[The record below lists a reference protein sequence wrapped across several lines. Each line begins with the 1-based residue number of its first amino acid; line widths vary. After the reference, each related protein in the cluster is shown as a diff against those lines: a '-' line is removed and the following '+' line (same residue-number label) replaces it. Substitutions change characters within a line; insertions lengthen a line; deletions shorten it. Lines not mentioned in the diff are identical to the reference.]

1 MSNKRSAPI
10 KRILI
15 YGDSNVWG
23 ENFIGA
29 RVRYSDRWTNRL
41 RKDLRGKARVIAD
54 GLPGRVAGEFR
65 TDKPHKNG
73 KATFAKS
80 LSDAGPL
87 DLIIVALGTNDLQ
100 QRFERTASDIIDD
113 LLSYKTTSLVP
124 IVYILPPNFQVD
136 ASPEFTETSEKLRQ
150 ELLRHQNELGGS
162 IELPKLPLSDGIHF
176 SPQGQRQVP
185 NIVRKMLRLYMEL

>member
-1 MSNKRSAPI
+1 MSNKLSAPI

-29 RVRYSDRWTNRL
+29 RVRYSDRWANRL

-87 DLIIVALGTNDLQ
+87 DLIISRRKA
-100 QRFERTASDIIDD
+100 TAKF
-113 LLSYKTTSLVP
+113 LKL
-124 IVYILPPNFQVD
+124 
-136 ASPEFTETSEKLRQ
+136 SEKC
-150 ELLRHQNELGGS
+150 
-162 IELPKLPLSDGIHF
+162 
-176 SPQGQRQVP
+176 
-185 NIVRKMLRLYMEL
+185 

>member
-1 MSNKRSAPI
+1 M
-10 KRILI
+10 
-15 YGDSNVWG
+15 
-23 ENFIGA
+23 
-29 RVRYSDRWTNRL
+29 
-41 RKDLRGKARVIAD
+41 
-54 GLPGRVAGEFR
+54 PGRVAGEFR

-136 ASPEFTETSEKLRQ
+136 ALARNS
-150 ELLRHQNELGGS
+150 
-162 IELPKLPLSDGIHF
+162 PKLQKNFVKSCCGTKT
-176 SPQGQRQVP
+176 
-185 NIVRKMLRLYMEL
+185 N